1 MMKINKNIVIAG
13 LARDCSI
20 NLQKNIPRIEELRN
34 QFSWSHVVVVEN
46 DSLDDTKLVLDNWK
60 NTSKGVT
67 IISENF
73 GSLTIPEKSAEITSP
88 GTSYY
93 RIDKMSFY
101 RNIYMNFI
109 DSIEEKIDYLI
120 IIDLDIEFFSVNGVL
135 NSIIKSP
142 KNFGGIFAN
151 GVTTNNFLGIN
162 LKLYFD
168 IFAVYEYPL
177 KSSFSYTFDSLEKT
191 FKTINYNVKKHDFY
205 SVISAFSGIAIY
217 KFNAVRNLKYK
228 AIKNGVNTN
237 DAVCEHIFLNEQL
250 IRSGYKNY
258 ISRDLLVK
266 YGNHN
271 LGLDLKYIL
280 PQKVFHLFYKILYI
294 KLKNW
299 VIKISQTNIFS

>member
-46 DSLDDTKLVLDNWK
+46 DSLDGTKLVLDKWK
-60 NTSKGVT
+60 NTSNEVT

-73 GSLTIPEKSAEITSP
+73 GSLTIPEKSAVITSP

-109 DSIEEKIDYLI
+109 NSIDKQIDYLI
-120 IIDLDIEFFSVNGVL
+120 VIDLDIEFFSVDGVL

-151 GVTTNNFLGIN
+151 GVTTNNILGIKS
-162 LKLYFD
+162 KLYFD

-177 KSSFSYTFDSLEKT
+177 KTSFSYTFDSLEKT
-191 FKTINYNVKKHDFY
+191 FKTINCNVKKHDFY

-217 KFNAVRNLKYK
+217 NFNAVRDLKYK
-228 AIKNGVNTN
+228 AIRNSLNDN
-237 DAVCEHIFLNEQL
+237 DALCEHIFLNEQL
-250 IRSGYKNY
+250 IKSGYKNY
-258 ISRDLLVK
+258 ISRDLLVN

-280 PQKVFHLFYKILYI
+280 PREIFHLIYEKSFLKLKSFFTYLIKKVFF
-294 KLKNW
+294 
-299 VIKISQTNIFS
+299 